1 MKKKTIIK
9 LLSII
14 VLIALFIVYF
24 NYENNSLQIADYKII
39 NNKISSE
46 FNDFKIIQISDF
58 HNTKSEKLTND
69 LIDEIKKQQP
79 NIIVLTGDLIDS
91 RKIDID
97 VAINFIKKV
106 NDFAPIYFV
115 SGNHEAR
122 ISNYSQLL
130 SELKK
135 NNVIILD
142 NKTEIIEHANSK
154 LVLLGI
160 DDPSMIHESFVSD
173 SEIIKTELSNL
184 KYDKNQFS
192 ILLSHRP
199 EVFNVYVDN
208 KIDLV
213 LTGHAHGGQIRIPFI
228 GGLIAPN
235 QGIFP
240 KYTSGVFEEDATT
253 MIVSRGIGNSI
264 LPYRINN
271 RPELVIVTLKK
282 NSSQSF
288 NVTQSEVG

>member
-1 MKKKTIIK
+1 
-9 LLSII
+9 
-14 VLIALFIVYF
+14 
-24 NYENNSLQIADYKII
+24 
-39 NNKISSE
+39 
-46 FNDFKIIQISDF
+46 
-58 HNTKSEKLTND
+58 
-69 LIDEIKKQQP
+69 
-79 NIIVLTGDLIDS
+79 
-91 RKIDID
+91 
-97 VAINFIKKV
+97 
-106 NDFAPIYFV
+106 
-115 SGNHEAR
+115 
-122 ISNYSQLL
+122 
-130 SELKK
+130 
-135 NNVIILD
+135 
-142 NKTEIIEHANSK
+142 
-154 LVLLGI
+154 
-160 DDPSMIHESFVSD
+160 MIHESFVSD